1 MKDETPQEASLVY
14 ESAAELF
21 GVLSTPA
28 RLRIIGA
35 LCNGEKNVS
44 ELLQQIELSQPNMS
58 RHLNV
63 LYRAGVV
70 GKRRN
75 GAQVFYRIAD
85 ESVVRVCK
93 AVCTQVGHESQAGSG
108 GSKSAHGSR
117 AIESGIGK
125 L

>member
-1 MKDETPQEASLVY
+1 MKYSSPQQAASNF

-35 LCNGEKNVS
+35 LCDGENNVS
-44 ELLQQIELSQPNMS
+44 QLVEQIALPQPTMS

-70 GKRRN
+70 SRRRE
-75 GAQVFYRIAD
+75 GANIYYRIAD
-85 ESVVRVCK
+85 ESVARVCK
-93 AVCTQVGHESQAGSG
+93 AVCSQAGQESHAGTSG
-108 GSKSAHGSR
+108 GGSVP
-117 AIESGIGK
+117 ANQAFKAGVGS